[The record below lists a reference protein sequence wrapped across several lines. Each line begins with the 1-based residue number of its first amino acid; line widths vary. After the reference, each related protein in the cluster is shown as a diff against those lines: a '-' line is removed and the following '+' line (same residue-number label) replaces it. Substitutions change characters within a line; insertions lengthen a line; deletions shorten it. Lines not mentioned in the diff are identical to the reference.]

1 MGFTTPRTNIN
12 KSGSVIN
19 QEIRRFNDTFDEEF
33 DNVNAAIAE
42 NIAGNMKDLEA
53 AKVKRE
59 IGDDLWYQTV
69 DEFTPPGGVTE
80 EMQRML
86 DDMHDQ
92 YYSILDCDTP
102 ECRRQ
107 KENFLKAPQIIAQT
121 TGAHGELN
129 KQRSDALSIKTGQ
142 PGSLNPGMMDSDLNS
157 TLKYGANPKNKLTFD
172 PNTGRFTT
180 EIMDEEG
187 KAVNGKNGKPLVVD
201 YGKFTK
207 DAVEGRNVVATFPD
221 PKGVRKELQEGALKE
236 MDYNGLVSKLE
247 ENSFGKST
255 ASLDYGVAN
264 QTAKDYINGMKIEST
279 LGNLDLMRNSY
290 PQIVQGLFDQA
301 AADDPTAI
309 QALDNLG
316 LLGDDGYQP
325 SDLDALGD
333 FVTNQA
339 KIGTYTGS
347 DAQKEAARA
356 FYHYLDPEDALL
368 KAGGRTG
375 DDGRV
380 VKSKTEGLTTA
391 ESQKNRALNQKDRAL
406 DQAEDKITNETER
419 IRLAKVAQEISEK
432 KGKDATPGQKI
443 DYIKWY
449 KNEVAEGNEVSE
461 NEKKIFD
468 RYEKELA
475 QSEAETPAP
484 EGGSE
489 KPAPESDP
497 EATDFGTLTG
507 INVENAT
514 QKINAVAK
522 EKGLKPG
529 QTFNVT
535 IEGKQRTMV
544 YNGDGKKP
552 TPYKGKP
559 KGSEAS
565 IGQNDNK
572 PETSTETNTE
582 APAKED
588 SDVPP
593 GGFKTPMNSMQRTY
607 NNAARIKPGEEGYD
621 DYERDENGIIKKDKN
636 GAPFLKNPTPVS
648 NPKEETIPSPQ
659 QNTEKPVVEEVEE
672 VVEEKPAKSN
682 VKYGASNFNTA
693 PTETQAAD
701 LKKAARLPKTEKGF
715 IEANQLFEKT
725 AGRTDDGVLKAT
737 PQSKADLN
745 RYFYTADKIPPTK
758 NSKGEEVP
766 TLYSDGKQKYGT
778 KKLFPNGKPNTA
790 AYDIVAMVN
799 MNSSFNPKVIAA
811 IASGK
816 IPASERGDYLFNRKG
831 KNIDDIKIDIN
842 TVDPQKLLIEMTDQ
856 YKNTFAKGEDS
867 KTMKANKQFP
877 EQYASYIERVKFIA
891 DRYGLELPNGYDKFG
906 TFR

>member
-53 AKVKRE
+53 AKIKRE

-129 KQRSDALSIKTGQ
+129 KQRSAALSIKTGD

-187 KAVNGKNGKPLVVD
+187 KPVNGKNGKPLVVD

-221 PKGVRKELQEGALKE
+221 PKGIRKELQEGALKE

-279 LGNLDLMRNSY
+279 LGNLKLMRNSY

-301 AADDPTAI
+301 AADDPAAI

-380 VKSKTEGLTTA
+380 VKSRKEGLTTA
-391 ESQKNRALNQKDRAL
+391 ENQKQQALRQKDRAL
-406 DQAEDKITNETER
+406 DQAEDKITNEKER
-419 IRLAKVAQEISEK
+419 IRLAKVAQQVSEK

-449 KNEVAEGNEVSE
+449 KNEIAEGKEVSE

-475 QSEAETPAP
+475 QNEAETTQP
-484 EGGSE
+484 EVATNEQKPTDNPTGATGATDVGE
-489 KPAPESDP
+489 LTIADGTKPAQASSQ
-497 EATDFGTLTG
+497 
-507 INVENAT
+507 INKAAED
-514 QKINAVAK
+514 
-522 EKGLKPG
+522 KGVKVG
-529 QTFNVT
+529 ETFT
-535 IEGKQRTMV
+535 ISLNGKSNTFK
-544 YNGDGKKP
+544 YNGKDKSP
-552 TPYKGKP
+552 TKVKTGATGATGATGGTGASGAKGAT
-559 KGSEAS
+559 GAT
-565 IGQNDNK
+565 GTTGA
-572 PETSTETNTE
+572 TS
-582 APAKED
+582 
-588 SDVPP
+588 
-593 GGFKTPMNSMQRTY
+593 
-607 NNAARIKPGEEGYD
+607 NNADTSGTDNRSR
-621 DYERDENGIIKKDKN
+621 ERASRNAMAESLGGDKDSL
-636 GAPFLKNPTPVS
+636 PP
-648 NPKEETIPSPQ
+648 PSR
-659 QNTEKPVVEEVEE
+659 QNNEQPVVEEEVEE
-672 VVEEKPAKSN
+672 VVEEKPVVENKNTST
-682 VKYGASNFNTA
+682 VQTKMEERIKKQGGASKLKNKVLDENVGDGKDYLRNMLNFENTMGDFGGNSVVNYGFSGTGKKGGRLLELYKKESGSA
-693 PTETQAAD
+693 SEKALSTIDKYIIGSGPNQAD
-701 LKKAARLPKTEKGF
+701 VGGG
-715 IEANQLFEKT
+715 N
-725 AGRTDDGVLKAT
+725 RTIL
-737 PQSKADLN
+737 QDLN
-745 RYFYTADKIPPTK
+745 MSRSDFDKLPTDVK
-758 NSKGEEVP
+758 RQLVDWKFNSGR
-766 TLYSDGKQKYGT
+766 GT
-778 KKLFPNGKPNTA
+778 TDL
-790 AYDIVAMVN
+790 I
-799 MNSSFNPKVIAA
+799 A
-811 IASGK
+811 IASGIEIDGAK
-816 IPASERGDYLFNRKG
+816 WDGTKAFEQNSPDASLLTGIAIAKLTPESLAKARKELYKGRIEGLKGMPG
-831 KNIDDIKIDIN
+831 KESEY
-842 TVDPQKLLIEMTDQ
+842 KLALQGYNNSQQ
-856 YKNTFAKGEDS
+856 Y
-867 KTMKANKQFP
+867 
-877 EQYASYIERVKFIA
+877 R
-891 DRYGLELPNGYDKFG
+891 
-906 TFR
+906 